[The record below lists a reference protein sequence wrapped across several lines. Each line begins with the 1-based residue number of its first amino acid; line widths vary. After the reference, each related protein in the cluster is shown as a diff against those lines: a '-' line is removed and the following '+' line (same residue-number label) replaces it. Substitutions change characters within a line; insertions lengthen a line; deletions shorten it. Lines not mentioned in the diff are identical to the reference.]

1 MSLFKMTSG
10 YKEKKC
16 NSICISFEN
25 LRVCQK
31 NEHQK
36 LSGGR
41 TCNVSYKAVSGER
54 NEMT

>member
-16 NSICISFEN
+16 NSICINFEN

-41 TCNVSYKAVSGER
+41 TCNVFYKAVSGER